1 MKTNYFITIRT
12 SILNAFILLSI
23 MINPSIAQ
31 EKIEGLFYLDGQPV
45 SIIIKDGRI
54 SEIHR
59 IDKLTVGNE
68 KIYIAPGLIDNQVNG
83 FNGVSFA
90 FGEGEL
96 SEEGVIKATRAL
108 WERGVTTYLPTL
120 TTNSHQLLLKNF
132 TILGK
137 ALSNQSLLGSIPGF
151 HLEGPYI
158 SPIDGFRGAHS
169 ANYIRKPDWNEFI
182 EYYNAS
188 GNKILTITVAPEIEG
203 AIEFIKRCSE
213 LGIVV
218 ALGHHN
224 GSTEIINRAVEAGA
238 RISTHLGNAMSNTI
252 NRHVNPLWPQL
263 SNDNLMISIICDGFH
278 LLPEQIRTFYKVKGP
293 EKTIITSDVTM
304 YANLKPGIY
313 KNIDGEDIELTPDGR
328 IQYLAQQNLAGSA
341 STLDKGV
348 GHIMKVTGCTLA
360 DAIRMASTNPAR
372 LYNLIDRG
380 VIEVGKRADLILFT
394 IENFRIK
401 ILKTIVNGQVV
412 YQSPE

>member
-23 MINPSIAQ
+23 MTNSSIAQ
-31 EKIEGLFYLDGQPV
+31 ENIEGLFYLDEKPV

-54 SEIHR
+54 SELNR

-137 ALSNQSLLGSIPGF
+137 SSNNESLLGSIPGF

-169 ANYIRKPDWNEFI
+169 TNFIHKPDWNELMEF
-182 EYYNAS
+182 YKAS

-238 RISTHLGNAMSNTI
+238 KISTHLGNAMSNTI

-313 KNIDGEDIELTPDGR
+313 KNIDGEEIELTHEGK
-328 IQYLAQQNLAGSA
+328 IQYPAQKVLAGSA

-372 LYNLIDRG
+372 LYNLNDRG

-394 IENFRIK
+394 IENFQIK

>member
-1 MKTNYFITIRT
+1 MKLYLIINTKKLINLTL
-12 SILNAFILLSI
+12 LNLFLLSN
-23 MINPSIAQ
+23 INFAQ
-31 EKIEGLFYLDGQPV
+31 EKIEGLFYLDEKPI
-45 SIIIKDGRI
+45 SIEIKDGKISKINRI
-54 SEIHR
+54 G
-59 IDKLTVGNE
+59 KLTVGNE
-68 KIYIAPGLIDNQVNG
+68 KVFIAPGLIDNQVNG
-83 FNGVSFA
+83 YNGVSFS

-96 SEEGVIKATRAL
+96 SEEALIEATRAL
-108 WERGVTTYLPTL
+108 WEKGVTTFLPTL

-137 ALSNQSLLGSIPGF
+137 AINNKLLLGSIPGF
-151 HLEGPYI
+151 HMEGPYI
-158 SPIDGFRGAHS
+158 SPVDGFRGAHS
-169 ANYIRKPDWNEFI
+169 ANYIRKPDWNEFM
-182 EYYNAS
+182 EYYKAS
-188 GNKILTITVAPEIEG
+188 GNKILTVTVAPEIEG
-203 AIEFIKRCSE
+203 AMDFIKRCSE

-224 GSTEIINRAVEAGA
+224 GSTELINRAVESGA
-238 RISTHLGNAMSNTI
+238 KISTHLGNAMSNMI

-263 SNDNLMISIICDGFH
+263 ANDGLIISIICDGFH

-313 KNIDGEDIELTPDGR
+313 KNIDGEDLELTPEGR

-341 STLDKGV
+341 STMDKGV

-372 LYNLIDRG
+372 LYNLNDRG
-380 VIEVGKRADLILFT
+380 IIEEGKRADLILLT
-394 IENFRIK
+394 IENYQIK

-412 YQSPE
+412 YQSSD

>member
-1 MKTNYFITIRT
+1 MKKIHFLLIRKC
-12 SILNAFILLSI
+12 ILAAFMALSV
-23 MINPSIAQ
+23 MYNLSFAQ
-31 EKIEGLFYLDGQPV
+31 EKIVGLFYLDEKPV
-45 SIIIKDGRI
+45 SIVIKDGKIAEVNRI
-54 SEIHR
+54 AQLPASGR
-59 IDKLTVGNE
+59 N
-68 KIYIAPGLIDNQVNG
+68 IYIAPGLIDNQVNG

-96 SEEGVIKATRAL
+96 SEEALIKATRAL

-120 TTNSHQLLLKNF
+120 TSNSHQLLLRNF
-132 TILGK
+132 AILGE
-137 ALSNQSLLGSIPGF
+137 ASNNESLLGSVPGF

-169 ANYIRKPDWNEFI
+169 ANYIRKPDWNEFM
-182 EYYNAS
+182 EYYIAS
-188 GNKILTITVAPEIEG
+188 GEKILTLTVAPEIEG
-203 AIEFIKRCSE
+203 AMEFIKQCSE

-224 GSTEIINRAVEAGA
+224 GFTEIINRAVEAGA

-263 SNDNLMISIICDGFH
+263 SNDDLMISIICDGFH

-293 EKTIITSDVTM
+293 GKTIITSDVTM

-313 KNIDGEDIELTPDGR
+313 KNIDGEDIELTLDGR

-348 GHIMKVTGCTLA
+348 GHIMKVTGCSLA
-360 DAIRMASTNPAR
+360 DAIRMASTNPAQ
-372 LYNLIDRG
+372 LYNLDDRG
-380 VIEVGKRADLILFT
+380 VIEEGKRADLILFT
-394 IENFRIK
+394 VENFRIK

-412 YQSPE
+412 YQSSE

>member
-1 MKTNYFITIRT
+1 M
-12 SILNAFILLSI
+12 
-23 MINPSIAQ
+23 
-31 EKIEGLFYLDGQPV
+31 EFY
-45 SIIIKDGRI
+45 K
-54 SEIHR
+54 
-59 IDKLTVGNE
+59 
-68 KIYIAPGLIDNQVNG
+68 
-83 FNGVSFA
+83 
-90 FGEGEL
+90 
-96 SEEGVIKATRAL
+96 
-108 WERGVTTYLPTL
+108 
-120 TTNSHQLLLKNF
+120 
-132 TILGK
+132 
-137 ALSNQSLLGSIPGF
+137 
-151 HLEGPYI
+151 
-158 SPIDGFRGAHS
+158 
-169 ANYIRKPDWNEFI
+169 
-182 EYYNAS
+182 AS

-238 RISTHLGNAMSNTI
+238 KISTHLGNAMSNTI

-313 KNIDGEDIELTPDGR
+313 KNIDGEEIELTHEGK
-328 IQYLAQQNLAGSA
+328 IQYPAQKVLAGSA

-372 LYNLIDRG
+372 LYNLNDRG

-394 IENFRIK
+394 IENFQIK